1 MIEKKR
7 NNKWKCVRIFLPTS
21 HSLALLS
28 CFAIAENSISIF
40 CIANSI
46 EPNNLLMSDQNL
58 LNIYS
63 IHSHTNRVFSQPHII
78 EMLLPL
84 PLINCT
90 FHDYS
95 SVSPETIKY
104 IWYMLSLCLSVPS
117 SFQLICIFSTFWE
130 SPPLS
135 LYVYTLM
142 CMKLKWKLTGHNW
155 N

>member
-1 MIEKKR
+1 MKMCT
-7 NNKWKCVRIFLPTS
+7 NIFANLTFS
-21 HSLALLS
+21 HPLVMYG
-28 CFAIAENSISIF
+28 CYWYRFAIAENSISIF

-58 LNIYS
+58 LYIYS
-63 IHSHTNRVFSQPHII
+63 IHSNTHRVFSQPHII
-78 EMLLPL
+78 EMLLL

-95 SVSPETIKY
+95 SVSPGMIKY

-135 LYVYTLM
+135 HSMFIL
-142 CMKLKWKLTGHNW
+142 
-155 N
+155 